1 MNTVPK
7 LSFRQKQLIVRES
20 AIVQATNRLLALK
33 GYDLMTMDEV
43 AAEVGIAKASLYK
56 HFASKELLAAAAMIT
71 LLEHTLEHVVAQSPE
86 NAAIDR
92 LRDLLRWALQLRM
105 DGDLPTLPAVN
116 NSLREALMANGKYI
130 GKLLD
135 LNELLGELIEAAK
148 SAGALRKELPSDVVL
163 LTIYA
168 RSCDPTVDYLKMS
181 GLYDDGQIIDLML
194 ATCFSG
200 LT

>member
-1 MNTVPK
+1 MNTMPK

-20 AIVQATNRLLALK
+20 AIVQATNRLLAQK

-56 HFASKELLAAAAMIT
+56 HFASKELLAAAAMIR
-71 LLEHTLEHVVAQSPE
+71 LLEHTLEHVRGQ
-86 NAAIDR
+86 AADVPAIAR
-92 LRDLLRWALQLRM
+92 LRDLLQWALQLRM

-116 NSLREALMANGKYI
+116 TSLREALMANGKYI

-135 LNELLGELIEAAK
+135 LNEILGELIETAK
-148 SAGALRKELPSDVVL
+148 SAGDLRTELPADVVL

-168 RSCDPTVDYLKMS
+168 RSCDPTVDYLKMT
-181 GLYDDGQIIDLML
+181 GLYDDGQIIELML
-194 ATCFSG
+194 TTCFRG
-200 LT
+200 LQ